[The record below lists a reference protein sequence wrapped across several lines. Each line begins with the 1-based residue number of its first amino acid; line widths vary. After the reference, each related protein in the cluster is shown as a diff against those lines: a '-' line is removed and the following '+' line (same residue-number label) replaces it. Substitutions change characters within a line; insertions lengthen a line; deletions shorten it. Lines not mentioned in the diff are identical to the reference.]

1 MSVISLL
8 ISFLSIGQP
17 DGKWN
22 PEAAGT
28 RAGLP
33 AAWMSMNPTQEVKN
47 FVTNSQSD
55 TKQ

>member
-1 MSVISLL
+1 MVN
-8 ISFLSIGQP
+8 G
-17 DGKWN
+17 N

-55 TKQ
+55 TSNNSDCSTDPVFRRHKI

>member
-1 MSVISLL
+1 VIS
-8 ISFLSIGQP
+8 INFLPEYWTKP

-55 TKQ
+55 